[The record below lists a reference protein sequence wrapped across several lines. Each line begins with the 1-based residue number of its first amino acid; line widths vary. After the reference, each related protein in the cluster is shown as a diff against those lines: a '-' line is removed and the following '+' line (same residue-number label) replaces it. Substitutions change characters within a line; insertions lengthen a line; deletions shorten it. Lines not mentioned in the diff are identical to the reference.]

1 MSKSKKNQNQTETTN
16 EEVVTTTE
24 QAVEGEPV
32 STETNPEEVK
42 NEVKKMPMSVSEEE
56 MRGRKDLRDKIIFT
70 IDGDD
75 RGSVKPLINLTVTEV
90 IAVGKEL
97 GLPEWMINKVP
108 TDGLCGK
115 TDEDKF
121 GFSYSVLD
129 KYIRTG
135 EIEDL
140 EVKKK
145 IDEMHQKNAFKL
157 KPMPSFEP

>member
-1 MSKSKKNQNQTETTN
+1 M
-16 EEVVTTTE
+16 
-24 QAVEGEPV
+24 
-32 STETNPEEVK
+32 
-42 NEVKKMPMSVSEEE
+42 
-56 MRGRKDLRDKIIFT
+56 
-70 IDGDD
+70 
-75 RGSVKPLINLTVTEV
+75 TVTEV